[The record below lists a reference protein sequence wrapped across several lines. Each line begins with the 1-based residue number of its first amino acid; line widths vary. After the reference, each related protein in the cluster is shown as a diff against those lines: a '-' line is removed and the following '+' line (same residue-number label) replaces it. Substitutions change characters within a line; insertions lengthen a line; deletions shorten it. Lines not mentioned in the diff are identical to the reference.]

1 MKARGDSEHMHFMS
15 SLLIVFMKNRNEN
28 WIFFTN
34 SSCDFEGFWK
44 ITKIYLN
51 HSVKK
56 SSFAQG
62 TTVYNFL

>member
-1 MKARGDSEHMHFMS
+1 MKIEF
-15 SLLIVFMKNRNEN
+15 SLQTQAVI
-28 WIFFTN
+28 
-34 SSCDFEGFWK
+34 FEGFWK